1 MCCFHYVCVCSV
13 CVLLIGGCGLD
24 EAVSRRV
31 GGGNR
36 VCVSGFCGLI
46 TEKVSDGEYYLF
58 YELNGAEG
66 QEFHCLLLN

>member
-1 MCCFHYVCVCSV
+1 M
-13 CVLLIGGCGLD
+13 D
-24 EAVSRRV
+24 EAVSRRL
-31 GGGNR
+31 GGGNIVCVC

-58 YELNGAEG
+58 YELNGADC